1 MALVTAHAALPVR
14 GASTRRPVSMVNSTQ
29 IPSRRRPESTPIRLT
44 VRGRRVLAIL
54 ALIPIVFALVVLG
67 SHKASADS
75 TTPATHSVK
84 VQSGQSLWDV
94 AVAVDPNTD
103 PRATIWTI
111 QQLNHMTTSD
121 VVAGQGLIVP
131 GAN

>member
-1 MALVTAHAALPVR
+1 MALVTAPAALPVR
-14 GASTRRPVSMVNSTQ
+14 GASSRRPISAVTTSQV
-29 IPSRRRPESTPIRLT
+29 PARRRPESTPVRLT
-44 VRGRRVLAIL
+44 RRGRRVVAIL

-75 TTPATHSVK
+75 KTPATHSIK
-84 VQSGQSLWDV
+84 VQPGQSLWDV

-121 VVAGQGLIVP
+121 VAAGQGLIVP